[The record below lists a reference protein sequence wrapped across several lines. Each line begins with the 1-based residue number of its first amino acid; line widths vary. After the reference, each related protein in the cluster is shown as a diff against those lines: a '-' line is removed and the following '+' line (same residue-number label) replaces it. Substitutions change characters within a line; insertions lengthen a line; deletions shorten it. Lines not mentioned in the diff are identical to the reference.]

1 MLFRSLA
8 KLLSRLEYEIG
19 LSYNQYNANGDVQAY
34 GFRYQ
39 TNYLGFLLGFGTH
52 IGIGR
57 GFSMGLK
64 AKMYAQQ
71 LLQGTQ
77 ELNGHFLDLSQDVD
91 FNKPSF
97 LGGYTLELNKQVNN
111 EIILFV
117 QGDQYNTFKPEI
129 ANTKSLNFSTYNISF
144 GIKFRP

>member
-1 MLFRSLA
+1 MSALSIGMYALDKSAA
-8 KLLSRLEYEIG
+8 KKGGQRTPENTLHLLS
-19 LSYNQYNANGDVQAY
+19 
-34 GFRYQ
+34 
-39 TNYLGFLLGFGTH
+39 LGGGWP
-52 IGIGR
+52 G
-57 GFSMGLK
+57 
-64 AKMYAQQ
+64 AMYAQQ

-111 EIILFV
+111 GIILFV